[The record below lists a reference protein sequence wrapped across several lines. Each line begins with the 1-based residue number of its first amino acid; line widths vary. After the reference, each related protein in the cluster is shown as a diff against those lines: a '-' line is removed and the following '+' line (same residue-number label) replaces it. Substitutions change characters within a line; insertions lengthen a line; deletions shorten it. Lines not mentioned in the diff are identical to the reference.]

1 LAESSL
7 QYKDSLDLSANLT
20 PEEVAGEEKN
30 ALATLSGV
38 YTKPV
43 LKIGSENPSG
53 KLGGN
58 ACCGHC

>member
-1 LAESSL
+1 MTTSSSVEKREVEVLDIHES
-7 QYKDSLDLSANLT
+7 
-20 PEEVAGEEKN
+20 
-30 ALATLSGV
+30 TLSGADDDYPQREELTYV
-38 YTKPV
+38 SPI